1 MAKQFKDFNKEAKDL
16 LTKNYPVGGTWKFE
30 AKEKAADRTPT
41 VSTTADWSAKGANLS
56 ADLEYNMKEFALDTK
71 TTFTQDGAVKPKITY
86 KPAAGHKVEASLK
99 GLSADADFEIVYEGN
114 LSGALV
120 MDKITKKA
128 AEVQVAYAVS
138 NFSVGAGATYAF
150 NKGLAGWSAGVRF
163 VQAGI
168 TGSVVTKD
176 AKTYTTGLYYPL
188 KLSCCTVKTAVQV
201 DCGNGKSNV
210 VVGAEAPLACCNLP
224 LTLRA
229 KVAQDASCAVSVI
242 KKLAN
247 NWTAVLSVQY
257 KGSVSKV
264 GVQLTRE

>member
-16 LTKNYPVGGTWKFE
+16 LTKNFPAGGSWKFE
-30 AKEKAADRTPT
+30 AKEKAADKTVT
-41 VSTTADWSAKGANLS
+41 VSTTAEYAKAAALS
-56 ADLEYNMKEFALDTK
+56 ADVDYNMKEFQLDTK
-71 TTFTQDGAVKPKITY
+71 TTFTHDGAVKPKITY
-86 KPAAGHKVEASLK
+86 KPAAGHKIEASLK
-99 GLSADADFEIVYEGN
+99 GLSVDADFEIVYEGN

-120 MDKITKKA
+120 MDKITKKQG
-128 AEVQVAYAVS
+128 EVQVAYAVG
-138 NFSVGAGATYAF
+138 NVAVGAGATYAF
-150 NKGLAGWSAGVRF
+150 AKGLAGWSAGVRF

-201 DCGNGKSNV
+201 DCGHDKCNV
-210 VVGAEAPLACCNLP
+210 VVGAEAPLNCCNLP
-224 LTLRA
+224 LTVRA
-229 KVAQDASCAVSVI
+229 KVAQDMTFAVSLI

-247 NWTAVLSVQY
+247 NWTAVVSVQY
-257 KGSVSKV
+257 KKDGLSKA